1 MLVGIDLGTT
11 NSLVAC
17 FRDGKAEVIPNR
29 LGEFL
34 TPSVVAIDEN
44 DMILVGKVAK
54 EYAALHPTH
63 AASVFKRAMG
73 TDREF
78 TLNGMS
84 FRAEELS
91 RFVLRSLKEDAEVF
105 LGEKVDEAIISVP
118 AYFND
123 LQRKATK
130 EAGEAA
136 GLTVSRIINE
146 PTAAAIAHGVGCSIL
161 SEATREATRD
171 AIRDA
176 TRDATTSV
184 IATAAGDLD
193 LPDERC
199 LVFDLGGGT
208 LDVSILEFFACIMEV
223 HAIAGD
229 NFIGGEDFTE
239 LFAELFLARIGYS
252 RNLLDAQSATE
263 VIRAAEYAKCDFSKS
278 DNVTM
283 TCTINDVAHTETF
296 TLEEYETACAPL
308 LERIRR
314 PIERSLRDAEVKLDE
329 LDRIILVGGATR
341 LPVVRRFVEKVFK
354 RPVQTLVD
362 PDTAVAL
369 GAALQCGMKM
379 RDADISEVVLTD
391 VCPFTLGTEVVAD
404 NGLFEE
410 TGHYLPIIERN
421 TVIPVSRRQRVY
433 TAHDNQTKV
442 LVKIFQGESRMT
454 ANNLLLGEIEVDVP
468 CAPQGKEAIEI
479 VFTYDVNSLLEVEVH
494 IVSTGEMKKI
504 IVQNDERKLTDEEAE
519 ERFKRLAYL
528 KQNPREDEP
537 NRLQLLRGERLY
549 EESLGQDREAIA
561 EAMMEFDHVLSRQDF
576 YEIEIARE
584 RLKTFLDSLENQGM

>member
-54 EYAALHPTH
+54 EYATLHPTH

-78 TLNGMS
+78 TLNGMT

-146 PTAAAIAHGVGCSIL
+146 PTAAAIAHGVGCNIV
-161 SEATREATRD
+161 SEK
-171 AIRDA
+171 
-176 TRDATTSV
+176 TTSIV
-184 IATAAGDLD
+184 TTTAGDVD

-239 LFAELFLARIGYS
+239 LLAELFLARIGYS
-252 RNLLDAQSATE
+252 RNLLDTQSTFE
-263 VIRAAEYAKCDFSKS
+263 VMRVAERAKCDFSKS
-278 DNVTM
+278 NNVTM

-296 TLEEYETACAPL
+296 SLKEYEAACAPL

-341 LPVVRRFVEKVFK
+341 LPVVRNFVEKVFK

-468 CAPQGKEAIEI
+468 CAPQGQEAIEI

-504 IVQNDERKLTDEEAE
+504 IVQNDEKKLSAEEAE
-519 ERFKRLAYL
+519 NRFKRLAYL

-537 NRLQLLRGERLY
+537 NRLQILRGERLY

-561 EAMMEFDHVLSRQDF
+561 EAMMDFDRALSRQDF

-584 RLKTFLDSLENQGM
+584 HLKLFLDSLEHRGK